1 MARKPKIS
9 LLDAIEALEPSFRA
23 AFEASIADIKSS
35 AQMAVIIRALEENR
49 IDDVINAL
57 NLKPEFFAPLD
68 DAIRGAYLAGGRAS
82 LRALPALTEPGGGR
96 LAIRFGGNTPRAQRW
111 VMLSSSTLIVGV
123 IIPDQIEAVRNVI
136 EAGIRTGT
144 GPRTTALNIVGR
156 INRAT
161 GLREGGI
168 LGLTKH
174 QSGMV
179 INVRDTL
186 SDPDLIRG
194 YFVKDRA
201 TGRMKPRFKLTDRRS
216 DGIVRRAI
224 ADGRA
229 LGAKDVQSITT
240 RYEQRLLKLRG
251 DTIAR
256 TESLGAF
263 NAGQQ
268 EGLNQLVDSGAVRT
282 EQIRRVWRTAKDS
295 RVRDT
300 HQSLDGDSVGL
311 NERFDN
317 GLMFP
322 LESGG
327 PPAEVINCRCV
338 IEQRIDFLV
347 NL

>member
-1 MARKPKIS
+1 MARKPKLS
-9 LLDAIEALEPSFRA
+9 LLDAIEALEPSFRK
-23 AFEASIADIKSS
+23 AFLDSVADVKSA
-35 AQMAVIIRALEENR
+35 AQMSVIIRALEENR

-68 DAIRGAYLAGGRAS
+68 DAIRAAYLQGGRAS
-82 LRALPALTEPGGGR
+82 LSALPALTEPGGGR
-96 LAIRFGGNTPRAQRW
+96 LAIRFGGSNPRAQRW
-111 VMLSSSTLIVGV
+111 VQRHSSTLIVE
-123 IIPDQIEAVRNVI
+123 IIRDQRDAVRTVV
-136 EAGIRTGT
+136 EAGIQAGRN
-144 GPRTTALNIVGR
+144 PRSTALEIVGR

-168 LGLTKH
+168 LGLTEH
-174 QSGMV
+174 QGDMV
-179 INVRDTL
+179 KNVRDTL

-194 YFVKDRA
+194 YFVKDRK

-224 ADGRA
+224 AEGRA
-229 LGAKDVQSITT
+229 VSAKDAQSITT

-268 EGLNQLVDSGAVRT
+268 EGLNQLVDSGAVQS
-282 EQIRRVWRTAKDS
+282 EQIRRVWRTAHDS

-300 HQSLDGDSVGL
+300 HQALEGETVGV
-311 NERFDN
+311 NETFSN

-322 LESGG
+322 AEPGG

-338 IEQRIDFLV
+338 AETRIDFLT